1 MEILTREAIC
11 TAIKKDGDRCSVPV
25 VKETAFCGL
34 HSGNIIENR
43 ALGGRMRSNIERARK
58 HMPADLRV
66 IAEGLEEAFAK
77 ASEGQL
83 NKDDA
88 ESMTKLANAYI
99 NVRQQALE
107 ERIAA
112 MEDMLAQLVDQSGI
126 GANNEF

>member
-1 MEILTREAIC
+1 MEVLTRPVTC
-11 TAIKKDGDRCSVPV
+11 TAITKAGERCQVPV

-66 IAEGLEEAFAK
+66 IAEGLEDAFAK
-77 ASEGQL
+77 ASEGTL

-88 ESMTKLANAYI
+88 ESMTKLANAYV

-107 ERIAA
+107 ERLAT
-112 MEDMLAQLVDQSGI
+112 MEDMLAKLVNQAGI
-126 GANNEF
+126 ELENYS